1 MTTGTS
7 DGLVEDVPTKM
18 VYSVLPHQRGRRKRR
33 KEPAAGIVGTEPSEE
48 QEGSENA
55 VEAATADKGLPK
67 ARDNAVTARLTKTKM
82 CHFFERGKCASEN
95 CRYAHSQSELRQ
107 PPNLEKTKL
116 CRSFVQNGY
125 CNDGENCGFAH
136 GETELRVTEGIYKTQ
151 ICHFFERGRCLKGE
165 RCNHAHGSEDL
176 RFPARNRQIGVGIS
190 QGASSMGG
198 IMDPNIGGI
207 GMWGM
212 SAPVGNTMP
221 GFSNGVAAPMGLR
234 SPLSPL
240 PLADLLLGDA
250 GINANIASPEPPMTL
265 GGMEASHLQS
275 PDLFSM
281 WSAWTPPNAFGGPLG
296 LQLPTQAPAPPPAN
310 PLVGAT
316 PTPMASFQGLSPLP
330 APATAPP
337 PALGPLCSP
346 APGPSDPAV
355 SGEGTGRGLLSS
367 KAPGGDLGNS
377 VVCDLSNRLAS
388 LDIACKDLH
397 NEVRNVRGVA
407 GSPTGEP
414 PCPSTPLTPADVR
427 SERLVHRI

>member
-1 MTTGTS
+1 MTTDS
-7 DGLVEDVPTKM
+7 GLAEGVPAKM
-18 VYSVLPHQRGRRKRR
+18 IYSVLPHQRGRRKRR
-33 KEPAAGIVGTEPSEE
+33 KDPAAATVGAEPLEIPDGID
-48 QEGSENA
+48 NA
-55 VEAATADKGLPK
+55 AEVAAGDKGLPK

-95 CRYAHSQSELRQ
+95 CRYAHAPSELRQ
-107 PPNLEKTKL
+107 QPNLEKTKL
-116 CRSFVQNGY
+116 CKSFVQNGY

-136 GETELRVTEGIYKTQ
+136 GETELRVTDGIYKTQ
-151 ICHFFERGRCLKGE
+151 MCHFFERGRCLKGE

-176 RFPARNRQIGVGIS
+176 RFPTRSRQSAGAMS

-198 IMDPNIGGI
+198 VIGDPALGAVA
-207 GMWGM
+207 MWGM
-212 SAPVGNTMP
+212 NAPVGNGLP
-221 GFSNGVAAPMGLR
+221 GMSNSVAAPMGLR

-240 PLADLLLGDA
+240 PLAELLIGETGGNVNL
-250 GINANIASPEPPMTL
+250 ASPEPPMSL
-265 GGMEASHLQS
+265 GGIEASHLQS

-281 WSAWTPPNAFGGPLG
+281 WSAWTPPNAFAGPLG
-296 LQLPTQAPAPPPAN
+296 LPIPPQAPAPPPN

-316 PTPMASFQGLSPLP
+316 PTPIASFQGLSPLNG
-330 APATAPP
+330 AATAPP
-337 PALGPLCSP
+337 AALGPICSP

-355 SGEGTGRGLLSS
+355 SGEGIGRGLLSS

-388 LDIACKDLH
+388 LDIACKDLQT
-397 NEVRNVRGVA
+397 ETRNIRGVA